1 MIDDLLDR
9 VAIANKTLLDLLPL
23 GIPEVIATIKSAREA
38 ATQDKGVAE
47 ALILAIRIL
56 ADENILSYTLAVS
69 PEILAADD
77 AISDDLAAIL
87 ISRTESMSRL
97 SELTDHNS
105 SAKFWSAAVDATSG
119 NAEIL
124 SSLADS
130 GDGEAAA
137 FLGLCSEDA
146 WGLPVSPEKCIRY
159 YRLSAERNNS
169 AGALG
174 LGHAHFDGRGTE
186 KDEFEAFKWF
196 EKSSE
201 LGNRNAINM
210 VGWCHSE
217 GLGTAKDN
225 DKAIEFFRKAAE
237 FGSHYGANNLAL
249 AYKNGSGIPVDLS
262 ESLKWFE
269 VAAGLGRADSMNMA
283 GRYYEEGWGTEK
295 DTSKAV
301 QFFRRA
307 ADAGDASGAYN
318 LGRSYFSGSG
328 VSKDLAAALKWY
340 EVAAERENADAMNKV
355 GECYEAG
362 RGTEKNP
369 SKAVEFFRRAA
380 DAGHASG
387 AYNLGRSY
395 YSGTGI
401 SKDLAAALRWY
412 EIAAKRGNAD
422 AMNMAG
428 RYYWEGWGT
437 EKDPS
442 KAVEFF
448 RRAAEAGHAVGAY
461 NLGKSYFSGTGISKD
476 LAAALKWFEVSAV
489 RGDAD
494 AMNMAGRCYLGGW
507 GTEKDPSKAVEF
519 FRRAAEVDHGPGMT
533 NLGLVLSGGHAV
545 EENLEQAAYWLRRS
559 MEIDI
564 PEAYAGLACLHRD
577 GGSGVIKSVNEARRL
592 FKIAA
597 EKGVAWAADALK
609 ALPEVAIVS
618 NTPTVFRPIP
628 RDLRFVKLDAMT
640 GLTPVKEQLRAL
652 AQRMDHDVRRRH
664 LGKPAPRS
672 AAHMLFVGNPGT
684 GKTTV
689 ARYVGEIMASI
700 GFLARG
706 HVVEVSRT
714 TLLGSYIGH
723 TEKNT
728 DEAIQKALDG
738 VLFVDE
744 AYTLIPDGPASND
757 FGPKAMDVILQR
769 MEEYRTRLIVI
780 FAGYEDQIDRTL
792 NYNAGMRGR
801 FPYKI
806 NFPDYEPTELF
817 DICLAEIRK
826 KFGLTSQAVTK
837 LRTFIKQVYAERD
850 HSFANARTMRD
861 LAMIIETKGVQRVGN
876 TLLEWIEAADIPDPT
891 PVAEK
896 KDPIQ
901 NLNEMIGLSQ
911 VKQQVKN
918 WQNKIKVENI
928 RKEQGIFSSNSSV
941 GHMVFAGNP
950 GTGKTEV
957 ARIVGRILFSLGQS
971 TKSEIRAV
979 TRSDLVGQYLGQTA
993 PRVRRV
999 FAEATGGVLF
1009 IDEAYSLVSGDN
1021 DSFGNEAVTELIT
1034 CVENM
1039 RSNVTVILAG
1049 YKNQMDEFLA
1059 TNPGLKSR
1067 FRTMINFEDYSPTD
1081 LLLIFEKMVFEKGLH
1096 LTSGARKKAEEVIL
1110 QMHLSKGPQFG
1121 NARDIR
1127 NLFAQTEDYA
1137 NSRLVSLINPD
1148 YAQITEE
1155 DIRLP

>member
-23 GIPEVIATIKSAREA
+23 GIPEVIATIKAAREA
-38 ATQDKGVAE
+38 ATQDKSVAE

-77 AISDDLAAIL
+77 VISDDLAAIL

-137 FLGLCSEDA
+137 FLGLCSEDV
-146 WGLPVSPEKCIRY
+146 WGLPVSPEKCIHY

-174 LGHAHFDGRGTE
+174 LGYAHFDGRGTE
-186 KDEFEAFKWF
+186 KDELEAFKWF

-201 LGNRNAINM
+201 LDNHNAINM
-210 VGWCHSE
+210 VGECYAA
-217 GLGTAKDN
+217 GRGTEKDPS
-225 DKAIEFFRKAAE
+225 KAVEFFRRAAE
-237 FGSHYGANNLAL
+237 AGHAVGAYNLGKSYFSGTGISKDL
-249 AYKNGSGIPVDLS
+249 AAA
-262 ESLKWFE
+262 LKWSE
-269 VAAGLGRADSMNMA
+269 VSAERGHAEAMKIA

-340 EVAAERENADAMNKV
+340 EVAAER
-355 GECYEAG
+355 
-362 RGTEKNP
+362 
-369 SKAVEFFRRAA
+369 
-380 DAGHASG
+380 GHA
-387 AYNLGRSY
+387 
-395 YSGTGI
+395 
-401 SKDLAAALRWY
+401 K
-412 EIAAKRGNAD
+412 

-461 NLGKSYFSGTGISKD
+461 NLGKSYFSGSGVSKD

-494 AMNMAGRCYLGGW
+494 AMNMAGRCYQKGW

-519 FRRAAEVDHGPGMT
+519 FRRAAEVDHGYGMT

-564 PEAYAGLACLHRD
+564 PEAYAGLARLHRD

-628 RDLRFVKLDAMT
+628 HDLRFVKLDAMT

>member
-1 MIDDLLDR
+1 
-9 VAIANKTLLDLLPL
+9 
-23 GIPEVIATIKSAREA
+23 
-38 ATQDKGVAE
+38 
-47 ALILAIRIL
+47 
-56 ADENILSYTLAVS
+56 
-69 PEILAADD
+69 
-77 AISDDLAAIL
+77 
-87 ISRTESMSRL
+87 
-97 SELTDHNS
+97 
-105 SAKFWSAAVDATSG
+105 
-119 NAEIL
+119 
-124 SSLADS
+124 
-130 GDGEAAA
+130 
-137 FLGLCSEDA
+137 
-146 WGLPVSPEKCIRY
+146 
-159 YRLSAERNNS
+159 
-169 AGALG
+169 
-174 LGHAHFDGRGTE
+174 
-186 KDEFEAFKWF
+186 
-196 EKSSE
+196 
-201 LGNRNAINM
+201 
-210 VGWCHSE
+210 
-217 GLGTAKDN
+217 
-225 DKAIEFFRKAAE
+225 
-237 FGSHYGANNLAL
+237 
-249 AYKNGSGIPVDLS
+249 
-262 ESLKWFE
+262 
-269 VAAGLGRADSMNMA
+269 
-283 GRYYEEGWGTEK
+283 
-295 DTSKAV
+295 
-301 QFFRRA
+301 
-307 ADAGDASGAYN
+307 
-318 LGRSYFSGSG
+318 
-328 VSKDLAAALKWY
+328 
-340 EVAAERENADAMNKV
+340 
-355 GECYEAG
+355 
-362 RGTEKNP
+362 
-369 SKAVEFFRRAA
+369 
-380 DAGHASG
+380 
-387 AYNLGRSY
+387 
-395 YSGTGI
+395 
-401 SKDLAAALRWY
+401 
-412 EIAAKRGNAD
+412 
-422 AMNMAG
+422 
-428 RYYWEGWGT
+428 
-437 EKDPS
+437 
-442 KAVEFF
+442 
-448 RRAAEAGHAVGAY
+448 
-461 NLGKSYFSGTGISKD
+461 
-476 LAAALKWFEVSAV
+476 
-489 RGDAD
+489 
-494 AMNMAGRCYLGGW
+494 
-507 GTEKDPSKAVEF
+507 
-519 FRRAAEVDHGPGMT
+519 
-533 NLGLVLSGGHAV
+533 
-545 EENLEQAAYWLRRS
+545 

-628 RDLRFVKLDAMT
+628 HDLRFVKLDAMT

>member
-23 GIPEVIATIKSAREA
+23 GIPEVIATIKAAREA
-38 ATQDKGVAE
+38 ATQDKSVAE

-77 AISDDLAAIL
+77 VISDDLAAIL

-340 EVAAERENADAMNKV
+340 EVAAER
-355 GECYEAG
+355 
-362 RGTEKNP
+362 
-369 SKAVEFFRRAA
+369 
-380 DAGHASG
+380 GHA
-387 AYNLGRSY
+387 
-395 YSGTGI
+395 
-401 SKDLAAALRWY
+401 K
-412 EIAAKRGNAD
+412 

-494 AMNMAGRCYLGGW
+494 AMNMAGRCYQKGW

-519 FRRAAEVDHGPGMT
+519 FRRAAEVDHGYGMT

-564 PEAYAGLACLHRD
+564 PEAYAGLARLHRD

-628 RDLRFVKLDAMT
+628 HDLRFVKLDAMT

>member
-23 GIPEVIATIKSAREA
+23 GIPEVIATIKAAREA
-38 ATQDKGVAE
+38 ATQDKSVAE

-77 AISDDLAAIL
+77 VISDDLAAIL

-137 FLGLCSEDA
+137 FLGLCSEDV

-340 EVAAERENADAMNKV
+340 EVAAER
-355 GECYEAG
+355 
-362 RGTEKNP
+362 
-369 SKAVEFFRRAA
+369 
-380 DAGHASG
+380 GHA
-387 AYNLGRSY
+387 
-395 YSGTGI
+395 
-401 SKDLAAALRWY
+401 K
-412 EIAAKRGNAD
+412 

-448 RRAAEAGHAVGAY
+448 RRAAE
-461 NLGKSYFSGTGISKD
+461 
-476 LAAALKWFEVSAV
+476 
-489 RGDAD
+489 
-494 AMNMAGRCYLGGW
+494 
-507 GTEKDPSKAVEF
+507 
-519 FRRAAEVDHGPGMT
+519 VDHGYGMT

-628 RDLRFVKLDAMT
+628 HDLRFVKLDAMT